1 MDDDMSFA
9 VLCYYGDIE
18 GVQAAIDNG
27 VDVNEASEEE
37 SEVGET
43 GLMNALCNNHN
54 YVVWVLLQHPQI
66 DINKVDLSGS
76 SALHWAMTADNDE
89 GLAALLAHH
98 DELTTFNQRD
108 DMHGRTP
115 IMEAV
120 LCDSVNCFQLL
131 LTNPLVDLDTRD
143 GYKRVKEQIQ
153 RWGESNLLSHTIPF
167 KCVVFATN
175 AQVCG
180 RPPRA
185 NL

>member
-27 VDVNEASEEE
+27 ADVNEASEEA

-66 DINKVDLSGS
+66 DINKVDLWGG

-120 LCDSVNCFQLL
+120 VRNSVKCFHLL
-131 LTNPLVDLDTRD
+131 LTNTQVDLDTRD
-143 GYKRVKEQIQ
+143 DYERKPQEVR
-153 RWGESNLLSHTIPF
+153 R
-167 KCVVFATN
+167 
-175 AQVCG
+175 
-180 RPPRA
+180 
-185 NL
+185 